1 MPDGLPL
8 GKDATETLH
17 GSRPDVLE
25 LERAENAVRACT
37 DTVGAVCALRTHHGG
52 GLTLLLEAG
61 PGLEERDWAT
71 CARAAV
77 RTMVAEC
84 GLAPETVGLVRAG
97 ALAAPAGGEPANA
110 SARRREVLR
119 RYRSGELELL
129 HRHDAVDPAR
139 PSGSSSTGTTNVGD
153 AAGRPVPAGAPA
165 PRSGGLPALTLESMR
180 EDVARSVGVT
190 PSAIGDEDDLVYH
203 GLDSIRLMQLVNQW
217 QLDSL
222 SLKFADFAERPVLT
236 AWWKLVT
243 DRRERPDG
251 GEAGRSA
258 DGSAVDESEPFALT
272 PVQHAYWIGRRD
284 DQVLGGVACHFY
296 VEFDGDPRTPV
307 DPGLLEGSV
316 RELMRRH
323 AMLRAR
329 FLDDGT
335 QQVPEDPAWPG
346 LTVHDLRGAGEA
358 EVERHLA
365 EERER
370 LAHRR
375 LDVDGGV
382 VFDVRLSL
390 LPGDRHRM
398 HVNVDL
404 LVADVLSIQILFR
417 DLSRIYRA
425 GGDADRAGLPEL
437 GYGFPTYLARVEDRR
452 SADRERAREYWHAR
466 LPDLPGGP
474 QLPVSVEPS
483 SIAAPRFVRRDHR
496 LDARERAALEE
507 LARRHG
513 VTVPVLLATAYAEVL
528 GAWSTEPRFLLN
540 VPLFDRSVLD
550 PHVEHLVADFTNL
563 VPLEVD
569 LDSETGFGQR
579 ALELQARLRS
589 DMAHSEYTGVEVL
602 RDLARSRTDGAPPPS
617 VVFTSAVGMGDL
629 VGQETQEAFGRLGW
643 MLSQTPQVWLDHQVI
658 EQDGGLLLV
667 WDAVEEL
674 FPPGVLD
681 AMFTTYT
688 RLLDH
693 LGDHDWNTPLPPLL
707 PPEQR
712 LVRATANDTTG
723 PLPDTLLHDGFFTH
737 AARTPHRTAL
747 LTPDGHTTYH
757 DLADQALRI
766 ATTLLDRGT
775 TPGEPIAV
783 TLPKGP
789 DQIAAV
795 LGILA
800 AGAAYVPV
808 GVDQP
813 PERRKRIY
821 QRAGVRT
828 VLTGET
834 ADEQPGEPATVP
846 LADCAASAPLDAP
859 LPQDPDTLAYVI
871 FTSGSTGEPKGVAV
885 SHRAAMNTITDLNDR
900 CHVTADDRVL
910 ALSALDFDLSVYDTF
925 GLLTAGGTLIL
936 PHHDHRTD
944 PDHWHHLAHTHHPTI
959 WNTVPAL
966 LDMLLTTTTDDHP
979 LPPTLRLALVS
990 GDWVPLDLHPRLT
1003 HHLPHCTLIALGG
1016 ATEAGIWSNHHHIT
1030 TIPPHWT
1037 SIPYGR
1043 PLRNQHYRVVNHHGH
1058 DAPDWVPGE
1067 LWIGGHSLA
1076 LGYHNDPH
1084 TTDRKFPH
1092 THHTRWYR
1100 TGDLGRYWPDG
1111 TLEFLGRTDHQIKI
1125 NGHRIELG
1133 EIETALTQHPHI
1145 TTATALKT
1153 PHTHQLAAAV
1163 TP

>member
-52 GLTLLLEAG
+52 GLTLLLETG

-77 RTMVAEC
+77 RSMVAEC

-139 PSGSSSTGTTNVGD
+139 PSGSSSTGTTDVGD

-222 SLKFADFAERPVLT
+222 SLKFADFAERPVLA

-243 DRRERPDG
+243 DRRERPAG
-251 GEAGRSA
+251 GEAGRPA

-437 GYGFPTYLARVEDRR
+437 GYGFSTYLARVEDRR

-528 GAWSTEPRFLLN
+528 GTWSTEPRFLLN

-766 ATTLLDRGT
+766 ATALLDRGT
-775 TPGEPIAV
+775 TPGEPVAV

-828 VLTGET
+828 VLDDLSE
-834 ADEQPGEPATVP
+834 ARNHPPAKEPRQV
-846 LADCAASAPLDAP
+846 SS
-859 LPQDPDTLAYVI
+859 DTLAYVI

-900 CHVTADDRVL
+900 CHVTA
-910 ALSALDFDLSVYDTF
+910 
-925 GLLTAGGTLIL
+925 
-936 PHHDHRTD
+936 
-944 PDHWHHLAHTHHPTI
+944 
-959 WNTVPAL
+959 
-966 LDMLLTTTTDDHP
+966 
-979 LPPTLRLALVS
+979 
-990 GDWVPLDLHPRLT
+990 
-1003 HHLPHCTLIALGG
+1003 
-1016 ATEAGIWSNHHHIT
+1016 
-1030 TIPPHWT
+1030 
-1037 SIPYGR
+1037 
-1043 PLRNQHYRVVNHHGH
+1043 
-1058 DAPDWVPGE
+1058 
-1067 LWIGGHSLA
+1067 
-1076 LGYHNDPH
+1076 
-1084 TTDRKFPH
+1084 
-1092 THHTRWYR
+1092 
-1100 TGDLGRYWPDG
+1100 
-1111 TLEFLGRTDHQIKI
+1111 
-1125 NGHRIELG
+1125 
-1133 EIETALTQHPHI
+1133 
-1145 TTATALKT
+1145 
-1153 PHTHQLAAAV
+1153 
-1163 TP
+1163 